1 MPQADDLL
9 DQIELAFGEDDP
21 IVEAAPLIEVM
32 FQHADR
38 PLKSDKLFRTR
49 SVTSAPAL
57 TLPIPSI
64 GV

>member
-1 MPQADDLL
+1 M
-9 DQIELAFGEDDP
+9 
-21 IVEAAPLIEVM
+21 EAAPLIEVV
-32 FQHADR
+32 FQNADR
-38 PLKSDKLFRTR
+38 PLEGDELLRMR